1 MAQMAAVADQ
11 RLSPFAALSAPQVL
25 SWIAAAAMRGRW
37 RIIGETLGMGRH
49 VFALDREMRAR
60 CELLAETEARS
71 PLAQKA
77 A

>member
-1 MAQMAAVADQ
+1 
-11 RLSPFAALSAPQVL
+11 
-25 SWIAAAAMRGRW
+25 MRGRW
-37 RIIGETLGMGRH
+37 RIIRETLGMGRH

-71 PLAQKA
+71 PLARKA